1 MHRPVCLSPR
11 THGATHKT
19 KVVAIKQVAVC
30 VIAIRIGHPVVVI
43 ISIIVRRIITR
54 IDI

>member
-1 MHRPVCLSPR
+1 MHRPICLSPR

-19 KVVAIKQVAVC
+19 KIVVIKQVAVG

-43 ISIIVRRIITR
+43 GSINARRIITR